1 MKFDDSQA
9 IYLQIADYMGEQIIA
24 GAWPAGERIPSVRE
38 IAGQLKVNVNTV
50 MRAYGFMQDQNI
62 IFNQRGIGFFAHEQA
77 RLRVME
83 FKKQRFEMRDLPLVF
98 RQAQILGITPET
110 LALSYQHYLENES

>member
-24 GAWPAGERIPSVRE
+24 GVWPAGERIPSVRE

-77 RLRVME
+77 RHRVME
-83 FKKQRFEMRDLPLVF
+83 FKKERFEKRDLPLVF